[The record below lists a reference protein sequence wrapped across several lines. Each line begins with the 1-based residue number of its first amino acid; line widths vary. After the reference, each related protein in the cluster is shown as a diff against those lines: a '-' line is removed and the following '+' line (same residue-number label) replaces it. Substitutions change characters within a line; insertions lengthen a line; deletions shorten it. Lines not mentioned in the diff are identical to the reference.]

1 LNDEIVL
8 LLHSLGISSEVML
21 EKQTSFFR
29 FLNSATE
36 DPIVAFGFLCSIN
49 EVTLAE
55 NLLIDGLE
63 SVSKQLRRF
72 ISQEQGK
79 MINKRGEQKCRIL
92 IPSSRLLFGV
102 CYHKDVLKAG
112 ECYVRVIQN
121 ADGKPRTI
129 VGANVLIARNPCLH
143 PGDLRKL
150 KAVDKPELSHLS
162 DCIVFSTRGPRPAA
176 DMMSGGDLD
185 GDTCKLIA
193 RRWAMH

>member
-8 LLHSLGISSEVML
+8 LLHSLGIPGEVML

-29 FLNSATE
+29 FLDSAIE

-49 EVTLAE
+49 EVILAE
-55 NLLIDGLE
+55 KLLIDGLE

-79 MINKRGEQKCRIL
+79 MINKRGDQKCRIL

-102 CYHKDVLKAG
+102 CDHKDVLKAG
-112 ECYVRVIQN
+112 ECYVRVTQN

-129 VGANVLIARNPCLH
+129 VDANVLIARNPCLH

-162 DCIVFSTRGPRPAA
+162 DCIVFSTKGPRPAA

-185 GDTCKLIA
+185 GDTCK
-193 RRWAMH
+193 